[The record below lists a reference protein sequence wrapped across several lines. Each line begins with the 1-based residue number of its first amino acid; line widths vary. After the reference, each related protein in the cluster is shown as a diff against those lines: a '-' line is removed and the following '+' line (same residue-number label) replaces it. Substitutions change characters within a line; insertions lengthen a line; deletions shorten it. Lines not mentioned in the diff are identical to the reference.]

1 MFGYCWPHPLCV
13 IFLWRRNYG
22 YRETGTL
29 GYTVD
34 SSGLK
39 AGLSH
44 HLRCRLPAVQCC
56 HSFPCPSMLH
66 YHMAQCGFTI
76 ACDSLVSLGLQIIMF
91 RSLHACSW
99 SCSNKTRPHQR
110 ACVYP
115 RVWWTCLEVRV
126 VMCPQNSPSPIFPLE
141 SLSCGTPGF
150 SINCPLSRD

>member
-1 MFGYCWPHPLCV
+1 MLFHDWLLLTNPLCV
-13 IFLWRRNYG
+13 IFLWP
-22 YRETGTL
+22 RETGTL

-39 AGLSH
+39 KGLSH

-56 HSFPCPSMLH
+56 HSFPCPSMRH

-76 ACDSLVSLGLQIIMF
+76 ACDSLVSLGLQITMF

-110 ACVYP
+110 AC
-115 RVWWTCLEVRV
+115 L
-126 VMCPQNSPSPIFPLE
+126 
-141 SLSCGTPGF
+141 SLGMMNTSWSACGNVSSKF
-150 SINCPLSRD
+150 SISHFPIRVTFMWHPRILHKFPS